1 MFKNIAFLLFFV
13 SQFIYSQETIKGI
26 VTDENNQPLL
36 GANVFW
42 FNTAIGTTTDENGN
56 FTIKKSPETT
66 FLVISYIGFETKK
79 IEITSNTISVVLKE
93 VNTLKEVVVSKTK
106 KGTEHSLYKVQ
117 NVQVMG
123 QKELL
128 KAACCNLSESFS
140 TNPSIDV
147 NFSDAVTGNRQIKML
162 GLTSPYILIA
172 EENIPSVR
180 GASQAY
186 GLSFVPGT
194 WVESIQITK
203 GAGSVINGYESISG
217 QINYEVLKP
226 SNDIPF
232 FLNAYASQDE
242 RYEINTHFNNKF
254 SDKLSSTL
262 FLHGNTR
269 VGKNDMND
277 DGFLDGP
284 IGKQVNILNRWQYND
299 AENGIVS
306 FLNVRYMND
315 EKQAGEMSFN
325 PDTDRLT
332 TNAWGSEINTEK
344 IEISNKTGY
353 VFPDMPYQSFGFQ
366 NSFQSHKQDSYFGLS
381 QYDIHQ
387 KSFYSNLLFN
397 SIINNTKHKFTTGLN
412 FTYDDYNEFVAVN
425 FNRDFS
431 RIDNSVGAFFE
442 YTFDNTDNFS
452 LVAGARIDN
461 HNRLG
466 TFITP
471 RLHIRYNPWKEA
483 VIRASAGRG
492 KRAANIFAENQQ
504 LFASNRSFSI
514 LNTDG
519 KLYGLNPE
527 IAWNYGLS
535 FIQKFKLAGKDAE
548 VILDYYRTDFQN
560 QAVVDVDHSPQEVLF
575 YNLDGNSFANSFQ
588 AEFSIDLMTH
598 LTFKTAYKYYD
609 VQTQFTRGQ
618 LEKALQAKHRV
629 FGNLAYETHI
639 KDKGQ
644 QWKFDV
650 TYNWLGEQ
658 RLPYTQ
664 SNPVQYR
671 LDEYAPAFGTLNAQ
685 ITRTFSSTFE
695 VYVGGE
701 NMTNYKQ
708 TNGIVQNE
716 NPFGTYFDSSMIYGP
731 TFGSMY
737 YAGLRFKI
745 KEKKENHKIEE
756 LAPVEEETHNH

>member
-1 MFKNIAFLLFFV
+1 MFKKITFLLLFFSFV
-13 SQFIYSQETIKGI
+13 SYAQESIKGT
-26 VTDENNQPLL
+26 VKDENNQPLF

-42 FNTAIGTTTDENGN
+42 QSTTIGTITDENGL
-56 FTIKKSPETT
+56 FTLRKSDETNA
-66 FLVISYIGFETKK
+66 LVISYMGFETKK
-79 IEITSNTISVVLKE
+79 VEATDNNLTIILKE
-93 VNTLKEVVVSKTK
+93 VSTLKEVTVSKTK
-106 KGTEHSLYKVQ
+106 KSTEQSLYKVT
-117 NVQVMG
+117 NVQIMG

-147 NFSDAVTGNRQIKML
+147 NYSDAVTGNRQIKML

-217 QINYEVLKP
+217 QINYELIKP
-226 SNDIPF
+226 LDDIPF

-242 RYEINTHFNNKF
+242 RFELNTHFNNKF
-254 SDKLSSTL
+254 SDKLSSSI

-269 VGKNDMND
+269 SAKNDMNK

-299 AENGIVS
+299 AEKGIVS
-306 FLNVRYMND
+306 FLNLRYMND
-315 EKQAGEMSFN
+315 EKQAGQVNFN
-325 PDTDRLT
+325 PDTDKFT
-332 TNAWGSEINTEK
+332 TNNWGSEINTEK

-353 VFPDMPYQSFGFQ
+353 VFPDMPYQSIGFQ
-366 NSFQSHKQDSYFGLS
+366 NSFQSHKQDSYFGLN
-381 QYDIHQ
+381 QYNIHQ
-387 KSFYSNLLFN
+387 KSLYSNLLFN
-397 SIINNTKHKFTTGLN
+397 SIINNTRNKFTTGIN
-412 FTYDDYNEFVAVN
+412 FSYDDYNEFVAVN

-442 YTFDNTDNFS
+442 YTYDNSDNLSFI
-452 LVAGARIDN
+452 AGARVDN

-471 RLHIRYNPWKEA
+471 RLHIRYNPWKEG

-504 LFASNRSFSI
+504 LFASSRQFSI
-514 LNTDG
+514 LDTNG

-527 IAWNYGLS
+527 TAWNYGLS
-535 FIQKFKLAGKDAE
+535 FIQKFKIAGKDSE
-548 VILDYYRTDFQN
+548 LVLDYYRTDFQN
-560 QAVVDVDHSPQEVLF
+560 QAIVDIDANAQQVLF
-575 YNLDGNSFANSFQ
+575 YNLDGKSFANSFQ
-588 AEFSIDLMTH
+588 AEFNIELIRH
-598 LTFKTAYKYYD
+598 LNFKTSYKFYD
-609 VQTQFTRGQ
+609 VQSQFQTGQ
-618 LEKALQAKHRV
+618 LQRALQAKHR
-629 FGNLAYETHI
+629 FFANLSYETHI
-639 KDKGQ
+639 KEKGQ
-644 QWKFDV
+644 QWKFDF

-658 RLPYTQ
+658 RLPTTA
-664 SNPVQYR
+664 SNPTAYR
-671 LDEYAPAFGTLNAQ
+671 LEEYAPSYAVMNMQ
-685 ITRTFSSTFE
+685 VTRTFSSVFE
-695 VYVGGE
+695 MYVGGE
-701 NMTNYKQ
+701 NIGNFKQ
-708 TNGIVQNE
+708 TNGIIQNE

-737 YAGLRFKI
+737 YVGLRFKI
-745 KEKKENHKIEE
+745 KNKKDAHEGHDHLEGEE
-756 LAPVEEETHNH
+756 H

>member
-1 MFKNIAFLLFFV
+1 MFKKITFLLLFYSFV
-13 SQFIYSQETIKGI
+13 SYAQESIKGT
-26 VTDENNQPLL
+26 VKDENNQPLL

-42 FNTAIGTTTDENGN
+42 QNTSTGTTTDENGQ
-56 FTIKKSPETT
+56 FTLKKSDETT

-79 IEITSNTISVVLKE
+79 VEATANNISIILKE
-93 VNTLKEVVVSKTK
+93 VSTLKEVTVSKVK
-106 KGTEHSLYKVQ
+106 KATEQSLYKVT

-147 NFSDAVTGNRQIKML
+147 NYSDAVTGNRQIKML

-217 QINYEVLKP
+217 QINYELLKP
-226 SNDIPF
+226 INDIPF

-242 RYEINTHFNNKF
+242 RFELNTHFNNKF
-254 SDKLSSTL
+254 SDKLSSSL

-269 VGKNDMND
+269 SAKNDMNK

-306 FLNVRYMND
+306 FLNLRYMND
-315 EKQAGEMSFN
+315 EKQAGQVNFN
-325 PDTDRLT
+325 PDTDKFT
-332 TNAWGSEINTEK
+332 TNYWGSEINTEK

-353 VFPDMPYQSFGFQ
+353 VFPDMPYQSIGFQ
-366 NSFQSHKQDSYFGLS
+366 NSFQSHKQNSYFGLN
-381 QYDIHQ
+381 QYNMHQ
-387 KSFYSNLLFN
+387 KSLYSNLLFN
-397 SIINNTKHKFTTGLN
+397 SIINNTRNKFTTGIN

-442 YTFDNTDNFS
+442 YTYDNSDNLSFI
-452 LVAGARIDN
+452 AGARVDN

-471 RLHIRYNPWKEA
+471 RLHIRYNPWKEG

-504 LFASNRSFSI
+504 LFASSRQFSI

-527 IAWNYGLS
+527 TAWNYGLS
-535 FIQKFKLAGKDAE
+535 FIQKFKIAGKDSE
-548 VILDYYRTDFQN
+548 LVLDYYRTDFQN
-560 QAVVDVDHSPQEVLF
+560 QAIVDVDANAQQVLF
-575 YNLDGNSFANSFQ
+575 YNLDGKSFANSFQ
-588 AEFSIDLMTH
+588 AEFNIELIRH
-598 LTFKTAYKYYD
+598 LNFKTSYKFYD
-609 VQTQFTRGQ
+609 VQSQFQTGQ
-618 LEKALQAKHRV
+618 LQRALQAKHRFFANV
-629 FGNLAYETHI
+629 GYETHI

-644 QWKFDV
+644 QWKFDF

-658 RLPYTQ
+658 RLPNTA
-664 SNPVQYR
+664 SNPTAYR
-671 LDEYAPAFGTLNAQ
+671 LEEYAPSFAVMNMQ
-685 ITRTFSSTFE
+685 VTRTFSSVFE
-695 VYVGGE
+695 MYVGGE
-701 NMTNYKQ
+701 NIGNFKQ
-708 TNGIVQNE
+708 SNGIIQNE

-737 YAGLRFKI
+737 YVGLRFKI
-745 KEKKENHKIEE
+745 KNKKDAHEGHDHIEG
-756 LAPVEEETHNH
+756 ETH